1 MKKLTLP
8 IKEVT
13 ILTDGA
19 LITRQK
25 KVKLVKGEQTIIVT
39 ELSEYLDEDSIKVRG
54 TGKVKL
60 VDISPILQHV
70 YRDEENLIEIEKEI
84 LKTEKE
90 IEQKNLSLE
99 SLKVSITAL
108 ITTIKS
114 IAEGFGR
121 YGMIKNK
128 TVDDFKEYYS
138 FYQSQI
144 EAENAKKVQIEHEII
159 ELNKLLNSLKEKKN
173 QLQYLE
179 NEFYEVNIILD
190 SKEDCEIELELNYTV
205 SNASWEPVYMIELTK
220 GEALIQRLAKIYNRT
235 RINWK
240 KTKVTISTAN
250 RKPISIEEVDPLYLY
265 LYEPV
270 YPVAKKITKRELVK
284 PKRAMKP
291 MSMGVVEK
299 ELMQPPSPAP
309 EAKLDDLYVESEKS
323 TSIVGHQRFE
333 LSGKHD
339 IPSGKTPKTL
349 YLDSFK
355 VEVEKQYY
363 WSSLD
368 EKLILTHKLKNKD
381 QFLLEGKAKI
391 FIDGEFVSQS
401 LLDLIHPRD
410 EFTVGLIESYDL
422 KIERKLLKREVAKT
436 GITKGK
442 EQIDFH
448 YQIKIKNQIDEKA
461 NLKLIERIPYPQ
473 NPNIEV
479 ITKEISPEP
488 KKQNQ
493 GVLEWKLNIEPGK
506 EEKINISY
514 IVKYPKG
521 EVLEPKI

>member
-190 SKEDCEIELELNYTV
+190 SKEECEIELELNYTV

-220 GEALIQRLAKIYNRT
+220 GEASIQRLAKIYNRT

-333 LSGKHD
+333 LGGKHD

-381 QFLLEGKAKI
+381 QFLLLEQIENGKTV
-391 FIDGEFVSQS
+391 EELS
-401 LLDLIHPRD
+401 LLTGQSISVLNSIVSLFEKNGILNFTGHFKRTPKKRVIQNVSFWVHLTDFCNLKCSYCYISTKETQKSMSQTVLD
-410 EFTVGLIESYDL
+410 QLEF
-422 KIERKLLKREVAKT
+422 KIEELVKKIRILKK
-436 GITKGK
+436 
-442 EQIDFH
+442 
-448 YQIKIKNQIDEKA
+448 
-461 NLKLIERIPYPQ
+461 
-473 NPNIEV
+473 
-479 ITKEISPEP
+479 
-488 KKQNQ
+488 
-493 GVLEWKLNIEPGK
+493 
-506 EEKINISY
+506 Y
-514 IVKYPKG
+514 I
-521 EVLEPKI
+521 

>member
-1 MKKLTLP
+1 MKKITLP

-13 ILTDGA
+13 VLTDGA

-25 KVKLVKGEQTIIVT
+25 KVKLVKGEQTLTVT
-39 ELSEYLDEDSIKVRG
+39 ELSEFLDEDSIKVRG

-60 VDISPILQHV
+60 VDISPVLQHI

-90 IEQKNLSLE
+90 IEQRNLRLE
-99 SLKVSITAL
+99 SLKVSINAL
-108 ITTIKS
+108 TTTIKS

-128 TVDDFKEYYS
+128 TVDDFREYYS

-144 EAENAKKVQIEHEII
+144 EVENAKKIQLEHEII

-173 QLQYLE
+173 QMQYLE
-179 NEFYEVNIILD
+179 NEFYEINIILD
-190 SKEDCEIELELNYTV
+190 AQEDCEIELELSYTV
-205 SNASWEPVYMIELTK
+205 SQASWTPVYMIELTK
-220 GEALIQRLAKIYNRT
+220 GEALIQRLAKVYNRT
-235 RINWK
+235 RIDWN

-250 RKPISIEEVDPLYLY
+250 RRPISIEEVDPLYLY

-270 YPVAKKITKRELVK
+270 YPVSASRVKKQDYGV
-284 PKRAMKP
+284 KRAMRPKA
-291 MSMGVVEK
+291 MAIAEK
-299 ELMQPPSPAP
+299 ELMKPAP
-309 EAKLDDLYVESEKS
+309 APVPEAELDDLYVETAKS
-323 TSIVGHQRFE
+323 TSVVGHQRFE

-355 VEVEKQYY
+355 VKVEKQYY

-368 EKLILTHKLKNKD
+368 EKLILTHKLKNED
-381 QFLLEGKAKI
+381 QFLLEGEAKV
-391 FIDGEFVSQS
+391 FIDGEFISQS
-401 LLDLIHPRD
+401 HLDLIHPKD

-422 KIERKLLKREVAKT
+422 KIERKLLKREVAKA

-448 YQIKIKNQIDEKA
+448 YQIKIKNQIEEKA
-461 NLKLIERIPYPQ
+461 ELKVIERIPYPQ
-473 NPNIEV
+473 DPNIEV

-488 KKQNQ
+488 RKQNQ
-493 GVLEWKLNIEPGK
+493 GVLEWKISIEPGK

-521 EVLEPKI
+521 EILEP